1 MKTWIT
7 VAATELALVV
17 LGLVAAVLSW
27 HQGIQTTTF
36 AAMGQAPEF
45 VATRYVAPWL
55 LLAAVLAGIA
65 GLFAIDAVTR
75 VVRARQPR

>member
-7 VAATELALVV
+7 VAATELGLVV

-27 HQGIQTTTF
+27 QRGIQTTTF
-36 AAMGQAPEF
+36 AAIGQAPEF

-55 LLAAVLAGIA
+55 LLAAVLVALA

-75 VVRARQPR
+75 VVRARRSR